1 MMLLLAGLWPGSL
14 AALVLGLGV
23 GRLAG
28 PPAGPAIP
36 AALGIATLVLAG
48 IALAGIVPGVAGFW
62 LESAVAMLAPYLA
75 GCALGG
81 LARRLAGVRP
91 SEPPTT

>member
-1 MMLLLAGLWPGSL
+1 MLLLAGLWPGSL

-28 PPAGPAIP
+28 PPASPAIP

-48 IALAGIVPGVAGFW
+48 IALAGIVPGTAGFW

-75 GCALGG
+75 GCALGA